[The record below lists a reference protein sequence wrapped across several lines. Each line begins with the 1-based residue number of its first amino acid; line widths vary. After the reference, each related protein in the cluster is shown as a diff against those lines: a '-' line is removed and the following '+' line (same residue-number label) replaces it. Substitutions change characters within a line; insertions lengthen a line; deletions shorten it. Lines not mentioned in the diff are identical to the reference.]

1 MSSDRSRVLT
11 IPNLVSFVRML
22 LVPVF
27 WWILL
32 EGRPTPAALLLIG
45 MGLTDWLDGWLARR
59 LDQVSDLGII
69 LDPVGDWLMMSSAV
83 LGGMMEMLIPI
94 WVGIVLLSRSV
105 LVGCWSGWMTARKSP
120 LEVRKSGKVGIT
132 FLYIAIPLF
141 YFVPDLRGLLGI
153 LVGWIAWIAMGVG
166 VVIYW
171 WSGVLYMG
179 DGLARVR
186 GTGSG
191 AVGGG

>member
-11 IPNLVSFVRML
+11 VPNLVSFVRIL

-45 MGLTDWLDGWLARR
+45 MGVTDWLDGWLARR

-69 LDPVGDWLMMSSAV
+69 LDPVSDWLMMASAV
-83 LGGMMEMLIPI
+83 LGGMVEMLVPI

-120 LEVRKSGKVGIT
+120 LEVRKSGKVAIS
-132 FLYIAIPLF
+132 FLYFAIPSF
-141 YFVPDLRGLLGI
+141 YFAADFADPLDI
-153 LVGWIAWIAMGVG
+153 WFGWLAWITVGVG
-166 VVIYW
+166 MILYW
-171 WSGVLYMG
+171 WSALLYVR
-179 DGLARVR
+179 DGLAIVR
-186 GTGSG
+186 QDGWSDSR
-191 AVGGG
+191 A

>member
-11 IPNLVSFVRML
+11 IPNLVSIVRML

-83 LGGMMEMLIPI
+83 LGG
-94 WVGIVLLSRSV
+94 
-105 LVGCWSGWMTARKSP
+105 
-120 LEVRKSGKVGIT
+120 
-132 FLYIAIPLF
+132 
-141 YFVPDLRGLLGI
+141 
-153 LVGWIAWIAMGVG
+153 
-166 VVIYW
+166 
-171 WSGVLYMG
+171 
-179 DGLARVR
+179 
-186 GTGSG
+186 
-191 AVGGG
+191 

>member
-11 IPNLVSFVRML
+11 VPNLVSFVRML
-22 LVPVF
+22 LVPIF

-32 EGRPTPAALLLIG
+32 GGRPTPAALLLIG
-45 MGLTDWLDGWLARR
+45 MGVTDWLDGWLARR

-83 LGGMMEMLIPI
+83 LGGMVEMLVPI

-120 LEVRKSGKVGIT
+120 LEVRKSGKVALT

-141 YFVPDLRGLLGI
+141 YFAPDLADLLGTLI
-153 LVGWIAWIAMGVG
+153 GWIAWIAMGMG
-166 VVIYW
+166 MVIYW

-186 GTGSG
+186 GDGWRR
-191 AVGGG
+191 

>member
-1 MSSDRSRVLT
+1 MSSDRSKVLT
-11 IPNLVSFVRML
+11 VPNLVSFVRIL

-32 EGRPTPAALLLIG
+32 GGRPMPAALLLIG
-45 MGLTDWLDGWLARR
+45 MGVTDWLDGWLARR
-59 LDQVSDLGII
+59 WDQVSDLGII
-69 LDPVGDWLMMSSAV
+69 LDPVGDWLMMASAV
-83 LGGMMEMLIPI
+83 LGGMVEMLVPI
-94 WVGIVLLSRSV
+94 WVGVVLLSRAV

-120 LEVRKSGKVGIT
+120 LEVRKSGKVALT

-141 YFVPDLRGLLGI
+141 YFSPDLADLLGTLI
-153 LVGWIAWIAMGVG
+153 GWIAWIAMGMGMVF
-166 VVIYW
+166 YW

-186 GTGSG
+186 GDGWRR
-191 AVGGG
+191 